1 MKDGTRVLVALGA
14 GLAGGAAIAASGSEV
29 LLRAADAVAPVGTLW
44 VNAIRM
50 TVIPLVVS
58 LLVTGVAAA
67 ADLRAIGRIG
77 GRTLLVFFL
86 LLLGTAAVVVPLAPL
101 LFAPLPLAPG
111 GRPALPPGAAEAA
124 GQLAAGGEAP
134 GFAAWLTSLL
144 PTNPVAAAASG
155 AMLPLILFT
164 LLLALAIAR
173 SPAAARDTLLGFF
186 RALGEAMLVLV
197 GWIIKLAPVGV
208 FALVLPLAAH
218 GALGLAGA
226 VGYYVVVYS
235 LASLA
240 VTALLYPVAAIGG
253 GVSLRRFAR
262 AALPAQLIAFS
273 SSSSIASLPA
283 LIDTAERRLDMPPR
297 IRGFVLPL
305 AVSTLK
311 VAGPVSWTIGALF
324 VARFYG
330 IELHAREL
338 ATIAFA
344 AVFLAFAVPG
354 VPRGAFLMLTP
365 LFTAIGLPV
374 EGIGILIAIDAIP
387 DLFATVLNVTGDLTA
402 AVLVSRGSAAS
413 PAGEDLPLERPA
425 AVSS

>member
-14 GLAGGAAIAASGSEV
+14 GLAGGAAIAASGSET

-124 GQLAAGGEAP
+124 GQLAAGGEVP

-144 PTNPVAAAASG
+144 PTNPIAAAASG

-173 SPAAARDTLLGFF
+173 SPAPARETLLGFF

-197 GWIIKLAPVGV
+197 GWIIKLAPIGV

-253 GVSLRRFAR
+253 RVSLRRFAR

-324 VARFYG
+324 VGRYYG
-330 IELHAREL
+330 IELHAKEL

-413 PAGEDLPLERPA
+413 PAGEGVPVASTA